1 MKGLARKTEKVFIK
15 VSELN
20 CIKDYTLIGGTAL
33 SLQTNHR
40 LSEDLDFCFWS
51 KNLKKD
57 KPAVDW
63 PLIESELESI
73 GKITSRDVLGFDQ
86 VNFVVN
92 GVRLTFVTK
101 QRNISP
107 VKKSVHILNNIFA
120 ADIDAIGAMKIELI
134 LRRSEFR
141 DYYDIYSILKEGR
154 SLKDLVSAASKY
166 SNHLLK
172 TRDALSFLANSKNFR
187 KDMNFSLLQPA
198 YDIDSKTIESFIRSA
213 IKNEFTL

>member
-1 MKGLARKTEKVFIK
+1 MKGLAKKTEKILRK
-15 VSELN
+15 ISELSFV
-20 CIKDYTLIGGTAL
+20 KDYTLIGGTAL
-33 SLQTNHR
+33 SLQINHR
-40 LSEDLDFCFWS
+40 LSEDLDFCIWS

-57 KPAVDW
+57 KPTVDW
-63 PLIESELESI
+63 PVIESELERV

-101 QRNISP
+101 QRNLSP
-107 VKKSVHILNNIFA
+107 VTNRVNILNNIFVS
-120 ADIDAIGAMKIELI
+120 DIDAIGAMKIELV

-154 SLKDLVSAASKY
+154 SLKELVSAASKY

-172 TRDALSFLANSKNFR
+172 TRDALSFLVNGSNFR
-187 KDMNFSLLQPA
+187 KDNSFSLLDPA
-198 YDIDSKTIESFIRSA
+198 YDIDSKIIESFIKSVL
-213 IKNEFTL
+213 KNEF